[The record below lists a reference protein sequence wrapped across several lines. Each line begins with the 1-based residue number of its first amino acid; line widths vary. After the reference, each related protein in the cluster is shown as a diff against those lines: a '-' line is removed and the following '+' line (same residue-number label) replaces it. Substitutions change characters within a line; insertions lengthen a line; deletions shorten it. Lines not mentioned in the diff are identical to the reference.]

1 VFWTRKENGNYAVAM
16 AAQNP
21 KARSEDLIVQEVDDE
36 TLVYDVANARAHCL
50 SADAAAVWHA
60 ADGEKSEAVLAEEL
74 GLDSEIV
81 TRALG
86 ELEEKELIEARPV
99 VHMNGNGHSSGVTRR
114 EFGLKSAKVGGA
126 VAAGPMIYSIVAPTA
141 LATVS
146 TPEFL
151 CNFYSGKSC
160 DACAQI
166 CGCCCCCQG
175 CSKTTGS
182 PACKMCS
189 SISTCPRH
197 TEGCSDQ
204 LEALGG
210 SPGRECTSG
219 PKCSDTAKP
228 GKCLPPCTTDS
239 NGNPIP
245 QIDCHTHDCNCFG
258 IPGNPCLVV

>member
-1 VFWTRKENGNYAVAM
+1 MT
-16 AAQNP
+16 AQNP

-36 TLVYDVANARAHCL
+36 VLVYDVDSANAHCL
-50 SADAAAVWHA
+50 SADAAAVWRA
-60 ADGEKSEAVLAEEL
+60 ADGQKSEAMLADEL
-74 GLDSEIV
+74 DLDAEVV
-81 TRALG
+81 TRALA
-86 ELEEKELIEARPV
+86 ELEEKALLEAPAIV
-99 VHMNGNGHSSGVTRR
+99 QANGNGHSNGDTRR

-189 SISTCPRH
+189 SVDTCPRH
-197 TEGCSDQ
+197 TAGCADQ
-204 LEALGG
+204 LQALGG
-210 SPGRECTSG
+210 DAGQQCTSG
-219 PKCSDTAKP
+219 PGCSATAKDP
-228 GKCLPPCTTDS
+228 PKCLPPCTTDE

>member
-1 VFWTRKENGNYAVAM
+1 VFWTRKDNGNYAVAM
-16 AAQNP
+16 PAQNP
-21 KARSEDLIVQEVDDE
+21 KARSEDLIVQEVEDE
-36 TLVYDVANARAHCL
+36 VLVYDVGTARAHCL
-50 SADAAAVWHA
+50 SAEAAAVWRA
-60 ADGEKSEAVLAEEL
+60 ADGQKSEGALADEL
-74 GLDSEIV
+74 DLDSEII
-81 TRALG
+81 TRALA

-99 VHMNGNGHSSGVTRR
+99 VQVNGNGHSNGATRR
-114 EFGLKSAKVGGA
+114 EFGLKAAKVGGA

-151 CNFYSGKSC
+151 CNFYSGQSC

-189 SISTCPRH
+189 SIDTCPRH
-197 TEGCSDQ
+197 TKGCSDQ
-204 LEALGG
+204 LEILGG
-210 SPGRECTSG
+210 TPGRECSSG
-219 PKCSDTAKP
+219 PKCSDTAKEP
-228 GKCLPPCTTDS
+228 PKCLPPCKLE
-239 NGNPIP
+239 NGVPVP
-245 QIDCHTHDCNCFG
+245 QIDCKTHDCNCFG

>member
-1 VFWTRKENGNYAVAM
+1 M
-16 AAQNP
+16 PAQAP
-21 KARSEDLIVQEVDDE
+21 KARSEDLIVQELEDE
-36 TLVYDVANARAHCL
+36 VLVYDVATARAHCL
-50 SADAAAVWHA
+50 GAEAARVWRA
-60 ADGEKSEAVLAEEL
+60 CDGNKSEAALEDEL
-74 GLDSEIV
+74 GLDAEII

-86 ELEEKELIEARPV
+86 ELESKELIEARPV
-99 VHMNGNGHSSGVTRR
+99 VHVNGNGNGDTRR
-114 EFGLKSAKVGGA
+114 EFGLKAAKVGGA

-189 SISTCPRH
+189 SIDTCPTH
-197 TEGCSDQ
+197 TKGCSDQ
-204 LEALGG
+204 LEVLGG
-210 SPGRECTSG
+210 ESGRECSSG

-228 GKCLPPCTTDS
+228 GKCLPPCTTDA